1 MIVIMIIIAIMIA
14 IIRPISYDNVMMI
27 KHLEI
32 LHYLG

>member
-1 MIVIMIIIAIMIA
+1 MIMIIIAIMIA
-14 IIRPISYDNVMMI
+14 IIRPISCDKVMLI